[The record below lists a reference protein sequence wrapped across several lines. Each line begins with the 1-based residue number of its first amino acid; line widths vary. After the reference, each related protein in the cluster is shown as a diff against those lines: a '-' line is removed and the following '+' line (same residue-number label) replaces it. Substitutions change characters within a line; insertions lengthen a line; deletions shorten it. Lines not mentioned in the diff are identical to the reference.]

1 MDALTEENLNG
12 QLHFCEVPSAPFLYS
27 LKTSVTLRVVLKW
40 NIGPKWANGLIQSGH
55 IIYIYGDFNTLDKTP
70 VTYKLRAVAVRAL
83 LKIGSCFGPHYVICI
98 EQSLNPF

>member
-1 MDALTEENLNG
+1 M
-12 QLHFCEVPSAPFLYS
+12 
-27 LKTSVTLRVVLKW
+27 
-40 NIGPKWANGLIQSGH
+40 QSGH
-55 IIYIYGDFNTLDKTP
+55 IIYIDRDFNTLDKTP